1 MKNRRWRLLIDGA
14 CPPARNMA
22 VDEALLRAADES
34 AETHCPVLRF
44 YGWEPSSLSIGY
56 GQRAAEFN
64 LESLRRQGYG
74 FVRRP
79 TGGGAIFHHR
89 ELTFSWVA
97 SVVAGDVPS
106 DTRQVYA
113 LLNRGLIAGLRELG
127 VETRERGCG
136 SGVGESHEAFCSN
149 RVAPFDL
156 VCGRRKLVGSA
167 QRWTKRVVLE
177 HGFVPLEPNPL
188 THNELS
194 LEEVL
199 GRAVGFAEAAAA
211 MRRGFESALDVGL
224 VQASLTVQEARR
236 AEELTLQYQS
246 DGWNLRR

>member
-1 MKNRRWRLLIDGA
+1 
-14 CPPARNMA
+14 
-22 VDEALLRAADES
+22 
-34 AETHCPVLRF
+34 
-44 YGWEPSSLSIGY
+44 
-56 GQRAAEFN
+56 
-64 LESLRRQGYG
+64 
-74 FVRRP
+74 
-79 TGGGAIFHHR
+79 
-89 ELTFSWVA
+89 
-97 SVVAGDVPS
+97 
-106 DTRQVYA
+106 
-113 LLNRGLIAGLRELG
+113 
-127 VETRERGCG
+127 
-136 SGVGESHEAFCSN
+136 
-149 RVAPFDL
+149 
-156 VCGRRKLVGSA
+156 
-167 QRWTKRVVLE
+167 VLE